1 MSVADTGAG
10 MTPEDAQR
18 AFARFYKGPGS
29 GGSGLG
35 LAIAR
40 GLVLAHGGSID
51 IATEPRRGTAIRF
64 TLPPDSTTPS
74 Q

>member
-1 MSVADTGAG
+1 
-10 MTPEDAQR
+10 MTPEEAQR

-51 IATEPRRGTAIRF
+51 IHSEPGHGTTIRF
-64 TLPPDSTTPS
+64 TLPADPITD
-74 Q
+74 QA